1 MRPPADMILRSVGMN
16 LLTKYVP
23 KLGSD
28 NERAE
33 VALMSFLMGAV
44 SEEFDRAA
52 HRRMEENMA
61 LRELFAKSL
70 PLIRQSELKT
80 RLQEASKT
88 VDRDWRVSS
97 LDKSNCALI
106 ELLIELQAHIETIG
120 DDTAADL
127 EKDIWEELKHYAK
140 RREFMIW
147 ELSEALL
154 VEARKAS

>member
-1 MRPPADMILRSVGMN
+1 MRPQADVILKSVGTN

-33 VALMSFLMGAV
+33 VALMAFLMGAV

-52 HRRMEENMA
+52 HRRIEENTA
-61 LRELFAKSL
+61 LRKLFAKSF
-70 PLIRQSELKT
+70 PVVKDDELKT
-80 RLQEASKT
+80 RLEDASKEKET
-88 VDRDWRVSS
+88 DWRVSS

-106 ELLIELQAHIETIG
+106 ELLIELHAHVEMIG
-120 DDTAADL
+120 DDQSRDL
-127 EKDIWEELKHYAK
+127 EKDIWEELKGYAR
-140 RREFMIW
+140 RREFMTW

-154 VEARKAS
+154 LEARKGQ